1 LIPGGTW
8 LIAADYA
15 TGNILPLSPFAFSLG
30 LSAIAQNTPN
40 VIALTGDGDG
50 TVFMI
55 SQTGATP
62 FAYSVDYPA
71 APKSTRSTNEIPFCP
86 NGIAF
91 DQGIIFGLLTT
102 GVIQPFDLNFNP
114 LNWTVPQPPAGAQLV
129 GLAVDARRGMLYV
142 VSPLPE
148 PLIYYC
154 DLAHPTS
161 WTSVDPNADLD
172 PYQKPLS
179 PGDFIGKWISLI
191 APAAAKLGP
200 ATQPVEE
207 YAERLAL
214 ASIVQGLANL
224 RTFPSIALLEKRGI
238 LTLHGAYFGILDG
251 KLLALDESSG
261 RFQPV
266 SQEAHAAT
274 LAEPRF

>member
-1 LIPGGTW
+1 MTENVPLDDRAAPQRPLLPQRLVAGYEAFLGGRFVREHDRFEQLAEGGQNPRILLIGCCDSRVSPEVIFDAGPGEIFVIRNVANLVPPYGPDDDLHSTS
-8 LIAADYA
+8 AAIEYA
-15 TGNILPLSPFAFSLG
+15 VLG
-30 LSAIAQNTPN
+30 LRVNHVVLLGHARSGG
-40 VIALTGDGDG
+40 VR
-50 TVFMI
+50 
-55 SQTGATP
+55 
-62 FAYSVDYPA
+62 AYAD
-71 APKSTRSTNEIPFCP
+71 
-86 NGIAF
+86 
-91 DQGIIFGLLTT
+91 
-102 GVIQPFDLNFNP
+102 
-114 LNWTVPQPPAGAQLV
+114 
-129 GLAVDARRGMLYV
+129 
-142 VSPLPE
+142 
-148 PLIYYC
+148 
-154 DLAHPTS
+154 
-161 WTSVDPNADLD
+161 ADLD

-179 PGDFIGKWISLI
+179 SGDFIGKWISLI

-224 RTFPSIALLEKRGI
+224 RTFPSIALLEKRAI

-274 LAEPRF
+274 LSEPRF